1 MASQADIYS
10 ILNYFGSDSSIY
22 QKIMLGTAT
31 NQEISY
37 ALSQIPRLQADV
49 TATGTVLGYSYA
61 DPVYVVPTG
70 TDDILSG
77 FDSNYGGSGYG
88 GGISGNFPVSVGRD
102 SQTGQASLNPGSTS
116 LGTTLKAVADR
127 VSLGVTGV
135 NIGCKLGKAIDE
147 ALYNLDPAWWDT
159 HYPNINPATWDSICG
174 QSETGKKFFR
184 TLFGI
189 SDTGD
194 VTGYV
199 DEKVLAQTYQMLRDA
214 GLWES
219 GTITPG
225 GTTPIAHSYIT
236 NSDFTLMTLQ
246 QFCDI
251 YNCPYVS
258 PLPTKNPVGILV
270 KWGGTNIAL
279 GTDFYNNDINITSD
293 GPYEITSVNT
303 TEQHVNIGS
312 TFSVN
317 TNLNKFFY
325 YENGSITSVSSG
337 IGKNFTKIA
346 YGTRYGS
353 SFPIIDVE
361 ISEPPEG
368 FSDISGTTQYPPT
381 VITGTTLPEVLQQ
394 LKQTYP
400 QLFDGSIS
408 EDVLQEDGTI
418 ETRTY
423 VPVPW
428 VIESPLE
435 FDQTSPV
442 TIEDVS
448 YEQQTDPKID
458 PQIAPD
464 IVVKTEDTTPSPLDD
479 PQPDIPVPEYP
490 DTGEGD
496 TPVPAIPTGSA
507 SSLWA
512 IYNPTQAQVDAFGAW
527 LWSSDFVE
535 QLKKLFNDPMQ
546 AIIGIHKVF
555 ATPSTGAAQ
564 TIKCGYLDSGV
575 SSAIVTSQ
583 YTSVDCGSA
592 NLREY
597 FGNVFDYDPYTRVS
611 LFLPF
616 IGIVPLNVS
625 EVMRST
631 VSVKYKVDVLSGACL
646 AEVSI
651 KRDNSG
657 GILYTYSGSAI
668 VSYPVSSGSY
678 IGVVQAALSTAL
690 GIGSAIASGGA
701 TLGVSAAMVMGGM
714 SRAKTQ
720 VQHSGQFSG
729 AAGAM
734 GGKKPYLIVI
744 RPQTRTPVKINEYA
758 GYPSNAIH
766 KLSECSGY
774 TRVREAHITST
785 SAYDNELQEIETLLK
800 TGVII

>member
-1 MASQADIYS
+1 MATQADIYS
-10 ILNYFGSDSSIY
+10 ILSYFGSDSSIY
-22 QKIMLGTAT
+22 QKIQLGTAT

-37 ALSQIPRLQADV
+37 ALSQIPRMQADV

-61 DPVYVVPTG
+61 DPVYIVKTG
-70 TDDILSG
+70 TDDIVSG

-88 GGISGNFPVSVGRD
+88 GGVSGRFPISVGRD

-116 LGTTLKAVADR
+116 LGTTLSAVADR
-127 VSLGVTGV
+127 VALGVTGV

-147 ALYNLDPAWWDT
+147 ALYNIDPEWWDT
-159 HYPNINPATWDSICG
+159 HYPSINPQTWDSICG
-174 QSETGKKFFR
+174 ESETGKKFFR

-199 DEKVLAQTYQMLRDA
+199 DEKVLAQTYQMLRDL
-214 GLWES
+214 GLWQSGDVQTATNPNYPNTPSIQIATEHYNPNYYNWTYKGFGDSPVYVVRPDS
-219 GTITPG
+219 GTVWFISSAPFHVASGIPPLTPG
-225 GTTPIAHSYIT
+225 SGIASTMIDSTHYYSERITAWGAYQPVIDVMVNISSPSMALDYIT
-236 NSDFTLMTLQ
+236 GGAITGG
-246 QFCDI
+246 
-251 YNCPYVS
+251 
-258 PLPTKNPVGILV
+258 GI
-270 KWGGTNIAL
+270 
-279 GTDFYNNDINITSD
+279 D
-293 GPYEITSVNT
+293 GM
-303 TEQHVNIGS
+303 
-312 TFSVN
+312 
-317 TNLNKFFY
+317 
-325 YENGSITSVSSG
+325 
-337 IGKNFTKIA
+337 
-346 YGTRYGS
+346 
-353 SFPIIDVE
+353 
-361 ISEPPEG
+361 
-368 FSDISGTTQYPPT
+368 SDISGATQYPPT
-381 VITGTTLPEVLQQ
+381 AITGTTLPQVLQQ

-400 QLFDGSIS
+400 HLFDGSIS

-442 TIEDVS
+442 TMEDVS

-479 PQPDIPVPEYP
+479 PQPDTPVPEYP

-744 RPQTRTPVKINEYA
+744 RPQTRTPEKINEYA

>member
-10 ILNYFGSDSSIY
+10 ILSYFGSDSSIY
-22 QKIMLGTAT
+22 KKIQLGTAT

-49 TATGTVLGYSYA
+49 TATGTVLGYTYA

-70 TDDILSG
+70 TSDIVSG

-88 GGISGNFPVSVGRD
+88 GGVSGRFPVSVGRD
-102 SQTGQASLNPGSTS
+102 GTTQQASLNPGSTS
-116 LGTTLKAVADR
+116 LGASLTAVVDR
-127 VSLGVTGV
+127 VALGVTGV
-135 NIGCKLGKAIDE
+135 NLGCKLGKKIDE
-147 ALYNLDPAWWDT
+147 ALYNLDPEWWDT
-159 HYPNINPATWDSICG
+159 HYPSINPQTWDSICG
-174 QSETGKKFFR
+174 ESETGKKFFR

-199 DEKVLAQTYQMLRDA
+199 DERVLAQTYQMLRDL
-214 GLWES
+214 GLWQDSSVQTVTNPNYPGTPSIQVASEHTWQGAGGIPWTTQGFGTS
-219 GTITPG
+219 PVYVVRPNISEVMLVSNANFYTYSGFPPAYPAGQPNATKVSDTAYYWIGGTAWGPNQYGPVLQVYQGLPTVQDVCDYIFSGGTISG
-225 GTTPIAHSYIT
+225 G
-236 NSDFTLMTLQ
+236 
-246 QFCDI
+246 
-251 YNCPYVS
+251 
-258 PLPTKNPVGILV
+258 GI
-270 KWGGTNIAL
+270 
-279 GTDFYNNDINITSD
+279 D
-293 GPYEITSVNT
+293 GM
-303 TEQHVNIGS
+303 
-312 TFSVN
+312 
-317 TNLNKFFY
+317 
-325 YENGSITSVSSG
+325 
-337 IGKNFTKIA
+337 
-346 YGTRYGS
+346 
-353 SFPIIDVE
+353 
-361 ISEPPEG
+361 
-368 FSDISGTTQYPPT
+368 SDISGATQYPPT
-381 VITGTTLPEVLQQ
+381 AITGTTLPDVLQQ
-394 LKQTYP
+394 LKQNYP
-400 QLFDGSIS
+400 HLFDGSIS

-428 VIESPLE
+428 VVESPLE

-442 TIEDVS
+442 TMEDVS

-458 PQIAPD
+458 QQIAPD

-479 PQPDIPVPEYP
+479 PQPDTPIPEYP

-564 TIKCGYLDSGV
+564 TIKCGYLNSGV
-575 SSAIVTSQ
+575 SSAVVTSQ

-701 TLGVSAAMVMGGM
+701 TLGVSAGMVMGGL

-744 RPQTRTPVKINEYA
+744 RPQTRTPEKINEYA

-766 KLSECSGY
+766 RLSECSGY
-774 TRVREAHITST
+774 TRVREVHVAST

-800 TGVII
+800 TGVIV